1 VQVGGDEK
9 AAEWVVDVLA
19 VWLERW
25 VDLFLGEVQSVSPV
39 DVSALQQGHLG
50 VFRIVL
56 LLKGAIAKTGVDHER
71 NIIKIKRVRD
81 GMFRQQNL
89 LLILAQLLRNLIQIN
104 NTIIDRFLIIIILRN
119 TQPFRYWLQT
129 FL

>member
-1 VQVGGDEK
+1 MQG
-9 AAEWVVDVLA
+9 
-19 VWLERW
+19 
-25 VDLFLGEVQSVSPV
+25 VSPV

-50 VFRIVL
+50 VVRIVL

-81 GMFRQQNL
+81 GMFREQNL

-104 NTIIDRFLIIIILRN
+104 NAIIDGLLIIIILRN
-119 TQPFRYWLQT
+119 TQPFRY
-129 FL
+129 